1 MSKLSGSTYSLI
13 LVAIAM
19 LGVIGSSLRLLS
31 FASKLLP
38 LIISSM
44 VLLLAIIGLAREMKV
59 GASLKGTAASAAEEA
74 TGEKKKN
81 VGVRDYSGISAWI
94 LGYSFAIYLVG
105 FLTANLLFTGAYM
118 KRHGS
123 TWFETVMTAVIFTAV
138 IYAVFDLAFNTDLYK
153 GQLPMW
159 LGF

>member
-1 MSKLSGSTYSLI
+1 MRKLSGSSYSFI

-19 LGVIGSSLRLLS
+19 LSVIGSSRGLLS

-38 LIISSM
+38 LIISSI

-59 GASLKGTAASAAEEA
+59 GASLKRTAVSAGEGG
-74 TGEKKKN
+74 TGEKKN
-81 VGVRDYSGISAWI
+81 AGIREYSGISAWI
-94 LGYSFAIYLVG
+94 LGYSLAIYLVG
-105 FLTANLLFTGAYM
+105 FLTANLLFVGAYM

-123 TWFETVMTAVIFTAV
+123 TWFETVMTAVIFTGV

-153 GQLPMW
+153 GQLLMW
-159 LGF
+159 LFG

>member
-1 MSKLSGSTYSLI
+1 MRKLSASSYSFI

-19 LGVIGSSLRLLS
+19 LGVIGSSRGLHS

-38 LIISSM
+38 LIISCI
-44 VLLLAIIGLAREMKV
+44 VFLLAILGLIREMKA
-59 GASLKGTAASAAEEA
+59 GASLKRTAVSAGEGG
-74 TGEKKKN
+74 TGEKKN
-81 VGVRDYSGISAWI
+81 NAGIREYSGISAWI
-94 LGYSFAIYLVG
+94 LGYSLAIYLLG
-105 FLTANLLFTGAYM
+105 FLTANLVFVGAYM

-153 GQLPMW
+153 GQLLIW
-159 LGF
+159 LFG

>member
-1 MSKLSGSTYSLI
+1 MKKLPGSSYSVI

-19 LGVIGSSLRLLS
+19 LVVIGSALRLES

-38 LIISSM
+38 LIIGSM
-44 VLLLAIIGLAREMKV
+44 VFLLAIIGLAREIRV
-59 GASLKGTAASAAEEA
+59 GYSLKGTAVSASEGG

-81 VGVRDYSGISAWI
+81 TGVLEYSGISAWI
-94 LGYSFAIYLVG
+94 LGYSLSIYLLG
-105 FLTANLLFTGAYM
+105 FLIATLVFVGAYM

-123 TWFETVMTAVIFTAV
+123 NWFETVMTAVIFTAI

-153 GQLPMW
+153 GQLLMW
-159 LGF
+159 LYL